1 MAAVQEMHQLVDDDV
16 VDEPVVSKNTNELK
30 TGSPGRFVINVSTLG
45 WPMGASPL

>member
-1 MAAVQEMHQLVDDDV
+1 MLI
-16 VDEPVVSKNTNELK
+16 EPVVSKNTNELK